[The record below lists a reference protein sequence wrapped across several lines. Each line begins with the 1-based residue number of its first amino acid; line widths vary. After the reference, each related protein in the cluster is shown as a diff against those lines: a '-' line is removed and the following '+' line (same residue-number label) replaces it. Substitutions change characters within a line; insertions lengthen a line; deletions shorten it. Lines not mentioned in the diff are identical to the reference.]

1 MPDGSDRYRILMI
14 APQPWFQP
22 RGTPFSVLHR
32 IKALTTLGHQ
42 VDLATYHVGQD
53 VPMTRLRIF
62 RAAPIPGIRDVK
74 IGPSNAKILLD
85 AALYLRARGLLK
97 KNRYDLLHTHEEAG
111 FFGVG
116 LARRF
121 GLPHLYDMHSSLP
134 QQLTN
139 FRFSRSQ
146 SLIALFERLEKR
158 TIQSAGAVIT
168 ICPELM
174 HYVQDRFPQTTSVLI
189 ENVADNSIVFP
200 PDSNQQEQIKKQLG
214 LGREKIILYYGTLE
228 PYQGIS
234 LLIASAVQVVASG
247 RTDVRFVVV
256 GGREEQTR
264 LYRQQAHEQGVEKY
278 FSFAGF
284 VAPQC
289 VPSYID
295 LADMLVS
302 TRMQGT
308 NSPLKIYS
316 YLRSGKPIVATDH
329 VTHTQILTPAVAVL
343 ALPTPVDFARAVLW
357 TLDHPDQARQ
367 VSMAAGQLA
376 EKNYS
381 YQDYLRKTQW
391 IVEQAVHSARRSQS
405 AL

>member
-1 MPDGSDRYRILMI
+1 MSDGSNRYRILMI

-53 VPMTRLRIF
+53 VPMDRLRIF
-62 RAAPIPGIRDVK
+62 RAARVPFIRNVK
-74 IGPSNAKILLD
+74 IGPSKAKIFLD
-85 AALYLRARGLLK
+85 SALYLRARLLLK
-97 KNRYDLLHTHEEAG
+97 TNHYDLLHTHEEAG

-121 GLPHLYDMHSSLP
+121 HLPHLYDMHSSLP

-139 FRFSRSQ
+139 FKFSRSR
-146 SLIALFERLEKR
+146 SLIASFERLERR

-168 ICPELM
+168 ICPELF
-174 HYVQDRFPQTTSVLI
+174 HYVQQRFPQTTSALI

-200 PDSNQQEQIKKQLG
+200 PDQDQQEQIKKELRLG
-214 LGREKIILYYGTLE
+214 HEKIVLYYGTLE

-234 LLIASAVQVVASG
+234 LLIESAAQVLAQG

-256 GGREEQTR
+256 GGRDDQTR
-264 LYRQQAHEQGVEKY
+264 LYQQQARALGVDGC
-278 FSFAGF
+278 FSFTGF
-284 VAPQC
+284 VAPQQI
-289 VPSYID
+289 PSYID
-295 LADMLVS
+295 LADVLVS

-329 VTHTQILTPAVAVL
+329 VTHTQILSPEVAVL
-343 ALPTPVDFARAVLW
+343 ALPTRADFARAVLW
-357 TLDHPDQARQ
+357 TLDHPDQARAL
-367 VSMAAGQLA
+367 SEAACRLA

-381 YQDYLRKTQW
+381 YQDYLQKTQW
-391 IVEQAVHSARRSQS
+391 IVEQAVGAPRRG
-405 AL
+405 